1 MIRTVAQVLIV
12 VTLMVVTIVIVSLP
26 VMSQPGDDLESWST
40 IRGSTEEKCLFHW
53 LRQKGAG
60 YLRGQGGN
68 EHFLCTLPD
77 FYGRFGLFITL
88 VYNGRVRGCYGA
100 FHHTT
105 DNVESVLGDYLKGA
119 LTRDKRHR
127 PLEAHEFEKSSI
139 ILTVASGLYPVASIE
154 TLDISRFGIKAHC
167 GDGSIIV
174 IVPSEI
180 KSIEYLKK
188 ILSPY
193 DVVQLFAFRCVTLRA
208 EP

>member
-1 MIRTVAQVLIV
+1 ML
-12 VTLMVVTIVIVSLP
+12 VTIVVVCPP
-26 VMSQPGDDLESWST
+26 VASHPGDDLESWST

-53 LRQKGAG
+53 LRQKGTG
-60 YLRGQGGN
+60 YLRDQGGN
-68 EHFLCTLPD
+68 EHFSCALPE

-100 FHHTT
+100 FHHAT
-105 DNVESVLGDYLKGA
+105 DNVESILGDYLKGA
-119 LTRDKRHR
+119 LTRDNRHR

-139 ILTVASGLYPVASIE
+139 ILTVASGLYPVVSLE

-167 GDGSIIV
+167 GDGSILV

-193 DVVQLFAFRCVTLRA
+193 DVVQLFAFRCVTLRG

>member
-1 MIRTVAQVLIV
+1 MMRSVSQVLIV
-12 VTLMVVTIVIVSLP
+12 VTLMVVTIVIVCPP
-26 VMSQPGDDLESWST
+26 VMSQPANDLESWRT

-60 YLRGQGGN
+60 YLRGQGDN
-68 EHFLCTLPD
+68 EHFLCPLPD

-88 VYNGRVRGCYGA
+88 VHNGRVRGCYGA
-100 FHHTT
+100 FHHAT
-105 DNVESVLGDYLKGA
+105 DKAEIVLGDYLKGA
-119 LTRDKRHR
+119 LTRDNRYR

-167 GDGSIIV
+167 GDGSILV

-188 ILSPY
+188 VLLPY
-193 DVVQLFAFRCVTLRA
+193 DVVQLFAFRCVTFRG